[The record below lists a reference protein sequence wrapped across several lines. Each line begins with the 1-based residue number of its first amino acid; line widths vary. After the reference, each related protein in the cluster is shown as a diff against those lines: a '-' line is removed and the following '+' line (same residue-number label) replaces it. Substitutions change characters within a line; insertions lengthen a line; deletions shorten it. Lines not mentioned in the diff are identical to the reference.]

1 MRFGLVE
8 LRLARFHR
16 SYSTLQ
22 EQRSANPQELRR
34 DLDRLCE
41 VLDPAAVDRAHL
53 TQLLKQCGILQSTSE
68 ARRLHSWIA
77 KTGLD
82 RDPFFANNVVQMYSR
97 CGSIDEAAR
106 VFHATPRKNARSCE
120 IMLAAFARSGD
131 LDSAKQMFDAMPE
144 PGVPAWNSMI
154 AAHFHSG
161 DSIAA
166 LRFFQR
172 MMAEG
177 IRPNPRSFVAAL
189 DACSRL
195 EEGDFIHEPAIAV
208 GLASDAIVGFSLVGF
223 YRRCHRLDLAR
234 KVFDKVEEI
243 TAPLW
248 TQMIA
253 AYAKAGHLLEARALF
268 DGLPEKDS
276 VSWTCIIA
284 AYAHRGRWIEAKQL
298 FDEMP
303 GRDVIAWN
311 AMISANAQS
320 GRSDQALELLLL
332 MDLDGVHPNS
342 VTFLSALEAC
352 TNLSDA
358 SRGSKLHTEGMLGS
372 GIENS
377 RKVSNALINMYGKC
391 RELGRAKAVFDGM
404 SDRDTVSW
412 TTMLASFAE
421 NGDLEQAS
429 RAFDRIPERQC
440 VAFNSMLAAYA
451 QNGHIEE
458 AKQLYDDAIH
468 EPDIVAFTTLLTAF
482 AQHGR
487 GEQALCLLRAGDLEG
502 LEMDLVSFVGILDA
516 CACCG
521 ALNEGRSIHQE
532 AVLRGFQDDVTI
544 GSALVNMYGKCG
556 QVEPGREVFDGMPWR
571 NSITWNAMLTA
582 YAQNGHSAEALE
594 LFPVMILEG
603 AEPSEVTFI
612 TLLSACAQAGLLQD
626 GLRVFALMERDFGV
640 ARGAGNAVCL
650 VDLLGRAGRLEAAEE
665 MFAWVPVEERDTAW
679 TALWGSCK
687 IHGDGGRG
695 VRAAESVLAL
705 DPVASTPYSLL
716 TEALVM
722 PHLEIY

>member
-1 MRFGLVE
+1 
-8 LRLARFHR
+8 
-16 SYSTLQ
+16 
-22 EQRSANPQELRR
+22 
-34 DLDRLCE
+34 
-41 VLDPAAVDRAHL
+41 
-53 TQLLKQCGILQSTSE
+53 
-68 ARRLHSWIA
+68 
-77 KTGLD
+77 
-82 RDPFFANNVVQMYSR
+82 
-97 CGSIDEAAR
+97 
-106 VFHATPRKNARSCE
+106 
-120 IMLAAFARSGD
+120 MLAAFARSGD

-195 EEGDFIHEPAIAV
+195 EEGDFIHELAIAV

-234 KVFDKVEEI
+234 K
-243 TAPLW
+243 
-248 TQMIA
+248 
-253 AYAKAGHLLEARALF
+253 
-268 DGLPEKDS
+268 
-276 VSWTCIIA
+276 
-284 AYAHRGRWIEAKQL
+284 L

-440 VAFNSMLAAYA
+440 VAFNSMLAA
-451 QNGHIEE
+451 
-458 AKQLYDDAIH
+458 
-468 EPDIVAFTTLLTAF
+468 
-482 AQHGR
+482 
-487 GEQALCLLRAGDLEG
+487 
-502 LEMDLVSFVGILDA
+502 FVGILDA

-521 ALNEGRSIHQE
+521 ALTEGRSIHQE

-556 QVEPGREVFDGMPWR
+556 QVGPGREVFDGMPWR

-594 LFPVMILEG
+594 LFPVMILDG